1 MKKRSTRFSC
11 SARSRWSRYALTI
24 VTLWAR
30 YHVRGEGWR
39 AKPTDGST
47 LGDDAG
53 PGWPRRR
60 ERASQVSRSSRSFTA
75 LHHGL
80 PGRSWSSGLRRPRRS
95 CHPMNASAARG

>member
-1 MKKRSTRFSC
+1 MKKRSTRFSR
-11 SARSRWSRYALTI
+11 SARSRWSRYALAI

-30 YHVRGEGWR
+30 YHLRGDGRR
-39 AKPTDGST
+39 AKRTDGST

-53 PGWPRRR
+53 PACPRTR

-80 PGRSWSSGLRRPRRS
+80 PGR
-95 CHPMNASAARG
+95 